1 MRAAA
6 ATRPGG
12 RPDPEGTCRGSWVV
26 GRLTADKPFIVFV
39 SVFTLLP
46 EGSSGLAQLTGFTDE
61 LECQSRSS
69 SGFNRLPLQFLTRT
83 SESDNDLH
91 VSDSRDRRGLAGGR
105 YPTPHRPESSPSPR
119 RGMGGG
125 RSLLPQ

>member
-1 MRAAA
+1 M
-6 ATRPGG
+6 P
-12 RPDPEGTCRGSWVV
+12 WVV

-46 EGSSGLAQLTGFTDE
+46 EGSSGFAQLTGFTDE

-83 SESDNDLH
+83 SESDNDLR